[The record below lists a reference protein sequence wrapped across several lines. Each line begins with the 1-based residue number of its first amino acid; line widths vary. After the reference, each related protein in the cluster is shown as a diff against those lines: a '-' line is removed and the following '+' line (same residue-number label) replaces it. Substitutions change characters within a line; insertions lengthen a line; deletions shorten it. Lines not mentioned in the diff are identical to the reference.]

1 MIATDIAR
9 TRAPPGAVARSA
21 AGHHRRATA
30 PLRSIIAVHR
40 RAAVINRSFNG
51 RVLCQASTSGRDD
64 VEGADGSSSSSRR
77 RSRIVPRVHARR
89 IEAMSGSHDEDEL
102 HLEGEDD
109 DAPGP
114 VNSSRS
120 IMGSADPGAPLG
132 VVLTHVSADF
142 DTLSSAVGLA
152 KLRNARLGANC
163 TFVVLP
169 RGASPGVSHYLAL
182 HKNKFPIKE
191 KRVVEAG
198 SLAWAAVVDAQ
209 RRDRI
214 GDCDK
219 WLDAAKEVVVL
230 DHHLLATSDIDAT
243 ELIVE
248 DVGATATIVAEML
261 ENENVPITEED
272 ATLLA
277 LGIHTD
283 TGSLTFEATTPRDAD
298 ALAYCL
304 RMGASQKV
312 LAEYV
317 NPSLTAEQREVI
329 ARGMTDVKK
338 TTVEGITVSRV
349 HVECEEYSPGMATC
363 AKEVLDLTDSDVLFM
378 AVSYVHGKK
387 NPYRHVSVIGRAK
400 PVKTVD
406 LGAVLK
412 AHLNGGGHPKAA
424 SAAFRMD
431 QEIVSSATLETLR
444 VRGDNPVEGIL
455 DELVRRV
462 CAEQVPPER
471 KARDV
476 MRRSRHVVAARPD
489 MTMAEV
495 GEFLDVHDHRACP
508 VISGEGILVGVV
520 SVTEVDV
527 ATIKG
532 QLDRPV
538 SGYMKLRSAVTPNT
552 PVSECE
558 RILVEQGEGCIPV
571 VANYDEPRRQ
581 WRMEGLVTRATIL
594 KTHEYYRRNRLRSRK
609 GGGLLAERDEGDKA
623 APKVTVNPEVFFDSE
638 MLGLAENTKTV
649 PGADDAAADAGA

>member
-1 MIATDIAR
+1 M
-9 TRAPPGAVARSA
+9 
-21 AGHHRRATA
+21 
-30 PLRSIIAVHR
+30 
-40 RAAVINRSFNG
+40 
-51 RVLCQASTSGRDD
+51 
-64 VEGADGSSSSSRR
+64 
-77 RSRIVPRVHARR
+77 
-89 IEAMSGSHDEDEL
+89 
-102 HLEGEDD
+102 
-109 DAPGP
+109 
-114 VNSSRS
+114 
-120 IMGSADPGAPLG
+120 
-132 VVLTHVSADF
+132 
-142 DTLSSAVGLA
+142 
-152 KLRNARLGANC
+152 
-163 TFVVLP
+163 
-169 RGASPGVSHYLAL
+169 
-182 HKNKFPIKE
+182 
-191 KRVVEAG
+191 
-198 SLAWAAVVDAQ
+198 VDAQ

-329 ARGMTDVKK
+329 ARGMTDVVK

-406 LGAVLK
+406 LGALLK

-431 QEIVSSATLETLR
+431 QEISSSSSLEAFR
-444 VRGDNPVEGIL
+444 ASGDVEGIL

-462 CAEQVPPER
+462 CVEQVPPER

-476 MRRSRHVVAARPD
+476 MRHSRHVVAATPE

-594 KTHEYYRRNRLRSRK
+594 KTHEYYRRNRLRSRN
-609 GGGLLAERDEGDKA
+609 GGGLLAERDGDKA

-649 PGADDAAADAGA
+649 PEADDSVADAGA

>member
-1 MIATDIAR
+1 
-9 TRAPPGAVARSA
+9 
-21 AGHHRRATA
+21 
-30 PLRSIIAVHR
+30 
-40 RAAVINRSFNG
+40 
-51 RVLCQASTSGRDD
+51 
-64 VEGADGSSSSSRR
+64 
-77 RSRIVPRVHARR
+77 
-89 IEAMSGSHDEDEL
+89 MSGSHDEDEL

>member
-1 MIATDIAR
+1 MVAAPGWSIFPRMLATDIAR
-9 TRAPPGAVARSA
+9 TRAPPSAVARSA
-21 AGHHRRATA
+21 
-30 PLRSIIAVHR
+30 LRSIAVHH

-64 VEGADGSSSSSRR
+64 VKGVDGSSSSRR

-349 HVECEEYSPGMATC
+349 HVECEEYCRAG
-363 AKEVLDLTDSDVLFM
+363 DVRQGGFGPDGSGRALHGG
-378 AVSYVHGKK
+378 SYVPARRTRTGTSASSTAP
-387 NPYRHVSVIGRAK
+387 NRSRRSTSARCSRRTSTAAGTPRRRPRRSGWIRRFLRRVRRGVSRQRR
-400 PVKTVD
+400 
-406 LGAVLK
+406 
-412 AHLNGGGHPKAA
+412 GGDPRRWCDACASSRSA
-424 SAAFRMD
+424 SA
-431 QEIVSSATLETLR
+431 
-444 VRGDNPVEGIL
+444 
-455 DELVRRV
+455 
-462 CAEQVPPER
+462 
-471 KARDV
+471 
-476 MRRSRHVVAARPD
+476 
-489 MTMAEV
+489 
-495 GEFLDVHDHRACP
+495 
-508 VISGEGILVGVV
+508 
-520 SVTEVDV
+520 
-527 ATIKG
+527 
-532 QLDRPV
+532 
-538 SGYMKLRSAVTPNT
+538 
-552 PVSECE
+552 
-558 RILVEQGEGCIPV
+558 
-571 VANYDEPRRQ
+571 
-581 WRMEGLVTRATIL
+581 
-594 KTHEYYRRNRLRSRK
+594 RL
-609 GGGLLAERDEGDKA
+609 G
-623 APKVTVNPEVFFDSE
+623 T
-638 MLGLAENTKTV
+638 
-649 PGADDAAADAGA
+649 

>member
-1 MIATDIAR
+1 MVAAPGRSIFPRMLATDIAR
-9 TRAPPGAVARSA
+9 TRAPPSAVARSA
-21 AGHHRRATA
+21 
-30 PLRSIIAVHR
+30 LRSIAVHH

-51 RVLCQASTSGRDD
+51 RVRCQASTSGRDD
-64 VEGADGSSSSSRR
+64 VEGADGSSSSRR

-89 IEAMSGSHDEDEL
+89 IEAMSGSHDEDET

-109 DAPGP
+109 DAPSN
-114 VNSSRS
+114 NSSRS
-120 IMGSADPGAPLG
+120 IMGAADPGAPLG

-198 SLAWAAVVDAQ
+198 ALAWAAVVDAQ

-329 ARGMTDVKK
+329 ARGMTDVVK

-387 NPYRHVSVIGRAK
+387 NPCRHVSVIGRAK

-406 LGAVLK
+406 LGALLK

-431 QEIVSSATLETLR
+431 QEISSSSSLETFR
-444 VRGDNPVEGIL
+444 ASGDVEGIL

-462 CAEQVPPER
+462 CVEQVPPER

-476 MRRSRHVVAARPD
+476 MRHSRHVVAATPE

-594 KTHEYYRRNRLRSRK
+594 KTHEYYRRNRLRSRN
-609 GGGLLAERDEGDKA
+609 GGGLLAERDGDKA

-649 PGADDAAADAGA
+649 PGADETSSDR